1 MTRSVLAIVLCALLL
16 SGCSASTSTA
26 QDVSASDEVFADA
39 YNNQQSDLQ
48 VTGSGTVIRI
58 LSDDNDGGRHQRFI
72 VELASG
78 QTLLISHNIDVA
90 PRIDSLQE
98 GDRVE
103 FGGVYEWNDEG
114 GVVHW
119 THHDPQ
125 GVHQAGWINH
135 NGLAYQ

>member
-1 MTRSVLAIVLCALLL
+1 MTRSVLVVALCAVLL
-16 SGCSASTSTA
+16 SGCGAPTSTA
-26 QDVSASDEVFADA
+26 QDVSASDQVFAAAFSD
-39 YNNQQSDLQ
+39 QQSGLQ
-48 VTGSGTVIRI
+48 VTGAGTVARI
-58 LSDDNDGGRHQRFI
+58 LSDDNDGDRHQRFI

-78 QTLLISHNIDVA
+78 QTLLIAHNIDIA

-114 GVVHW
+114 GTVHW

-125 GVHQAGWINH
+125 GTHQAGWISH
-135 NGLAYQ
+135 KGIAYQ